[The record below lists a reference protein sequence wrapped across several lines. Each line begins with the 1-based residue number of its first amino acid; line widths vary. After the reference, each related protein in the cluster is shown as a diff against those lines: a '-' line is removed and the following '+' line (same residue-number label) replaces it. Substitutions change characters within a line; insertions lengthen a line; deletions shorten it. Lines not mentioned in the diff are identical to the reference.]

1 MQILLDIK
9 DSKAN
14 IFLKFLSD
22 LPYVKARPLDK
33 KKEKFFMELAEAIKE
48 VKLHKQGKIKL
59 KSADELL
66 NEL

>member
-9 DSKAN
+9 DSKVN

-22 LPYVKARPLDK
+22 LPYVKAKPLNK
-33 KKEKFFMELAEAIKE
+33 KKEKFFRELLEAIE
-48 VKLHKQGKIKL
+48 DVKLHKQGKLKL